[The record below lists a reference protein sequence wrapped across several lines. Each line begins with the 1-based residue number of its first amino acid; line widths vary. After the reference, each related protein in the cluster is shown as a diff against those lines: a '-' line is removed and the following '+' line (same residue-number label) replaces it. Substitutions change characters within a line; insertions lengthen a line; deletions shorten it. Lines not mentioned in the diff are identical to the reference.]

1 MATEKDFQTL
11 KAKFDAY
18 GVGVRAGV
26 ITPQPQDEEDF
37 RMISNLPDMSGQVR
51 EGWREEGGTRRPIT
65 LVAKGLED
73 EALEKSTSEDGQEE
87 EESQSSAPDE
97 VG

>member
-1 MATEKDFQTL
+1 MGTEKDFQTL

-37 RMISNLPDMSGQVR
+37 RMASNLPEMSGQVR
-51 EGWREEGGTRRPIT
+51 EGWEEEGGTRRPIT

-73 EALEKSTSEDGQEE
+73 EALEKPTDEADKDEAEDQP
-87 EESQSSAPDE
+87 APDE